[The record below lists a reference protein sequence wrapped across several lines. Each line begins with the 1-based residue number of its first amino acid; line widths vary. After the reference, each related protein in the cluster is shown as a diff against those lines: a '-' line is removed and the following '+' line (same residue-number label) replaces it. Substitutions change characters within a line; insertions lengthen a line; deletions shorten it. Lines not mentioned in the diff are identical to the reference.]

1 MVLEYYL
8 KLGIK
13 IALRHAL
20 PQDVMWD
27 FIQPSFTWS
36 NGYKFKWEFDKLT
49 TVGLDTRLIKHKN
62 TWCDMYVLKAY
73 SF

>member
-8 KLGIK
+8 KLEIK
-13 IALRHAL
+13 ISLRRAL
-20 PQDVMWD
+20 PQDLIWD

-36 NGYKFKWEFDKLT
+36 DGYKFQWKFDKLT
-49 TVGLDTRLIKHKN
+49 TVGLDTCLIKHKN
-62 TWCDMYVLKAY
+62 TWYDIYVLKAY